1 MMVRGRKIA
10 AVLALL
16 ALAGMGAGARRVTQ
30 VTSAPSSSNS
40 QAAASAND
48 SAELSNDEKVA
59 VAFMKTILYSERI
72 YKNRHH
78 QYTRDLATLA
88 GTGSVT
94 RRMVSSR
101 QRAGYKVGFS
111 SSGEAFAL
119 TMTPVNP
126 DAQHRAFY
134 ANQDGAIHVDQGT
147 ANAQSPVLKSK

>member
-1 MMVRGRKIA
+1 MRGTRAKIA
-10 AVLALL
+10 VFVAVAAML
-16 ALAGMGAGARRVTQ
+16 ALAGAQPGVTQ
-30 VTSAPSSSNS
+30 VTSAPPAGNP
-40 QAAASAND
+40 QAAAGSESGD
-48 SAELSNDEKVA
+48 LSNDEKVA

-78 QYTRDLATLA
+78 QYTRDLASLA

-94 RRMVSSR
+94 RRTVKSR
-101 QRAGYKVGFS
+101 ERAGYRVGFS

-119 TMTPVNP
+119 TMTPLAA

-134 ANQDGAIHVDQGT
+134 TNQDGVIHMDQGT

>member
-1 MMVRGRKIA
+1 MTAKFAKTM
-10 AVLALL
+10 AVLTLPALF
-16 ALAGMGAGARRVTQ
+16 ALSAAGARVTP
-30 VTSAPSSSNS
+30 VTGAPGASNS

-78 QYTRDLATLA
+78 QYTRDLSTLA

-94 RRMVSSR
+94 RRMVKSR
-101 QRAGYKVGFS
+101 ERAGYRVGFS
-111 SSGEAFAL
+111 SSGEAFSL
-119 TMTPVNP
+119 TMTPLNP

-134 ANQDGAIHVDQGT
+134 ANQDGVIHVDQGT
-147 ANAQSPVLKSK
+147 ANAQSPVLKGK